1 MLVISKIEINKNDAY
16 ILEELESIKMLSS
29 LFGL

>member
-1 MLVISKIEINKNDAY
+1 MLIISEIEINKNDAY
-16 ILEELESIKMLSS
+16 ILEELESIKLLSS